1 MFLLQFSYLYFSLF
15 LSLTSS
21 FHNVDSV
28 VTLEPSTDSEAKTF
42 INGTE
47 VTKLTE
53 LHHVRPQSNI
63 HHL

>member
-1 MFLLQFSYLYFSLF
+1 MFFIVIFKLVFLS

-28 VTLEPSTDSEAKTF
+28 VTLEPSTDCEAKTF

-47 VTKLTE
+47 VTELTE